1 MAGVWAH
8 VGVTYDAGTSTITL
22 YHNGGAVCDRVL
34 KDGAFGPMTFDE
46 VSGICLGAFPSQVG
60 LGSGAGWTAE
70 ASFYTGAM
78 DEIYLYESGVDAGTG
93 DGTVRTGEIAGLD
106 FCIDR
111 KRGPKSGPLF

>member
-1 MAGVWAH
+1 MPGCTRSAPSCGRRRENKTPCGVRILE
-8 VGVTYDAGTSTITL
+8 TLCINDAGTSTITL

-78 DEIYLYESGVDAGTG
+78 DEIYLYDQVLTPAQVTALYEQA
-93 DGTVRTGEIAGLD
+93 
-106 FCIDR
+106 
-111 KRGPKSGPLF
+111 K